1 MAGLINPGDLVLV
14 SRNGRLFHARVRGRD
29 ASGGYAIEPIERGI
43 SYRHAAAR
51 EIVDHWAH
59 TREARPERPA
69 PGQLPLDAVLD
80 DAS

>member
-1 MAGLINPGDLVLV
+1 MPGLIHPGDVVLV

-29 ASGGYAIEPIERGI
+29 ASGGYSIEPIERGV

-59 TREARPERPA
+59 TREARPGRPA
-69 PGQLPLDAVLD
+69 PGQLPLDAAFD
-80 DAS
+80 EAS